1 MNDKKVNEEIKLLKM
16 QMNNINERLDLIMRH
31 IEILTK
37 KEIKLINNTTNSLF
51 ELLKKNQNG

>member
-16 QMNNINERLDLIMRH
+16 QMNNINEKLDLIMRH

-37 KEIKLINNTTNSLF
+37 KEIKLINNTTNLLF
-51 ELLKKNQNG
+51 ELFKKNQNG